1 MLHNTSVIGC
11 GDKMT
16 MTMPKKQT
24 KTIPLSKARTQI
36 QTKPPTL
43 TKTKP
48 LRTVQKHKIIV
59 VEDSYSERCLL
70 LSLLESMG
78 FSVQGFSNA
87 NEAIKQL
94 QREPVDMVIT
104 DWMMPELSGIDLCKI
119 IKSMPRSPYAI
130 LLTGNNQ
137 NAHLIEGIESGADD
151 FIAKPYHSGVLKVRI
166 LAGLRLIEMQRELE
180 SQNQVLNK
188 MLLKEQDYL
197 NNLKHD
203 LSLAA
208 QLQRALLPKNSKL
221 NQGWRVTTE
230 FKPAQDLAGDLFQCF
245 NIDQQHIGFY
255 LLDVSGHGTAAS
267 MLSFTLAQHLSSS
280 QQVWQSLDLALITN
294 NLNREFD
301 DPEQCGRFATLLIGI
316 ANTISGEIEIIN
328 AGHPSPII
336 VSPQGAKFVDDSY
349 VESQLP
355 IGINKQ
361 HCYQS
366 QHFTL
371 KTDEQL
377 LLYSDGIYECRHSKF
392 GSYGLAKLLKNISD
406 ARELPAEKLLHYLS
420 YSTEL
425 WQEKQA
431 QDDISL
437 MLISTTT
444 NSSHCDPKM

>member
-1 MLHNTSVIGC
+1 
-11 GDKMT
+11 MT
-16 MTMPKKQT
+16 MSKTQTKARPQNQT
-24 KTIPLSKARTQI
+24 KTIPLKLI
-36 QTKPPTL
+36 Q
-43 TKTKP
+43 
-48 LRTVQKHKIIV
+48 QYKIIV
-59 VEDSYSERCLL
+59 VEDCNSERCLL

-78 FSVQGFSNA
+78 FTAQGFSNA
-87 NEAIKQL
+87 KEAIALL
-94 QREPVDMVIT
+94 QHEHVDMVIT
-104 DWMMPELSGIDLCKI
+104 DWMMPNFSGIELCKL
-119 IKSMPRSPYAI
+119 IKSMSCSPYTI

-151 FIAKPYHSGVLKVRI
+151 FIAKPFHSGVLKVRI
-166 LAGLRLIEMQRELE
+166 LAGLRIIEMQRKLE
-180 SQNQVLNK
+180 SRNQALNK
-188 MLLKEQDYL
+188 LLIKEQGYL
-197 NNLKHD
+197 NNLRHD

-208 QLQRALLPKNSKL
+208 QLQRALLPKNSDL
-221 NQGWRVTTE
+221 TQGWRVTTE

-267 MLSFTLAQHLSSS
+267 MLSFTLAHHLSSS
-280 QQVWQSLDLALITN
+280 QQVWQSLDLAMITN

-301 DPEQCGRFATLLIGI
+301 DPERCGRFATLLIGI
-316 ANTISGEIEIIN
+316 ANTKSGEVEIIN

-336 VSPQGAKFVDDSY
+336 VGPHGAKFVDASY
-349 VESQLP
+349 VKSQLP

-361 HCYQS
+361 HSYHS
-366 QHFTL
+366 QRFTL
-371 KTDEQL
+371 EKEEQL

-392 GSYGLAKLLKNISD
+392 GSYGLPKLLKNISD
-406 ARELPAEKLLHYLS
+406 ARALPAEKLLHYLC

-444 NSSHCDPKM
+444 NLPHCDSKI